1 MEVSKTPKKKEDT
14 TMKLKK
20 LLALTLAGAV
30 LTASLTACTPL
41 DAAELLY
48 DWLFGGGSSSASR
61 GNGTGLVE
69 SETLEKSI
77 IQWFGLPSANRQKDE
92 AEPVLQEVVK
102 RFDPES
108 WHHNN
113 GKLNGELNDTAKAAL
128 NSIANDKLTATHSR
142 KRTAVDVWEVQPSQT
157 DFDFSESRWL
167 YYDWL
172 ERGGVHSNTPTH
184 SPSWEP
190 YGRLKSW
197 IQSTDSFDLY
207 AGTFQKNGKTYA
219 AMVMIRWSN
228 S

>member
-1 MEVSKTPKKKEDT
+1 MKRKKF
-14 TMKLKK
+14 
-20 LLALTLAGAV
+20 LALTLAGAV
-30 LTASLTACTPL
+30 LTVSLTACAPL
-41 DAAELLY
+41 EDLY

-61 GNGTGLVE
+61 SNGTGVE
-69 SETLEKSI
+69 RSETLENGI
-77 IQWFGLPSANRQKDE
+77 IKWFELSSANRQKDE

-167 YYDWL
+167 YYDWITL
-172 ERGGVHSNTPTH
+172 GGADSNTPTH

>member
-1 MEVSKTPKKKEDT
+1 MKRKKF
-14 TMKLKK
+14 
-20 LLALTLAGAV
+20 LALALAGAV

-41 DAAELLY
+41 DAVELVY

-77 IQWFGLPSANRQKDE
+77 IDWFGLPRANRQKDE
-92 AEPVLQEVVK
+92 AEPMLQEVVK

-128 NSIANDKLTATHSR
+128 DSIANDKLTATHSR

-167 YYDWL
+167 YYDWITL
-172 ERGGVHSNTPTH
+172 GGADSNTPTH

>member
-1 MEVSKTPKKKEDT
+1 
-14 TMKLKK
+14 MKLKK

-41 DAAELLY
+41 DAAELVY

-61 GNGTGLVE
+61 GNGMGLE
-69 SETLEKSI
+69 RSETLENGI
-77 IQWFGLPSANRQKDE
+77 IDWFGLPSANRQKDE
-92 AEPVLQEVVK
+92 AEQMLQEVAK
-102 RFDPES
+102 SFDPES
-108 WHHNN
+108 WHYNS

-128 NSIANDKLTATHSR
+128 NSIAKDKLTATHSY

-157 DFDFSESRWL
+157 DFDFSENRWL

-172 ERGGVHSNTPTH
+172 TLGGADSKTPTH

-190 YGRLKSW
+190 YGRLKGR

-207 AGTFQKNGKTYA
+207 AGVFQKNGKTYA
-219 AMVMIRWSN
+219 AMVMIRW
-228 S
+228 